1 MAYGPMGMGRSPA
14 RQERQQP
21 RVRCPP
27 VKGWRRPTMAWMR
40 GRRRWRIGASQP
52 RSRAGST
59 AAADSR
65 RIRFHLTLCTQ
76 GSTMLGFH
84 LFFECP
90 FSLACWNSIN
100 VHWDFTLQPLD
111 MIIQART
118 DFGNH
123 IFKEIFISACWTIF
137 F

>member
-1 MAYGPMGMGRSPA
+1 MFDDRLASFASLAESARSPLDPVSTGPGGLWPMGMGRSPA

-100 VHWDFTLQPLD
+100 VHWDFTL
-111 MIIQART
+111 
-118 DFGNH
+118 
-123 IFKEIFISACWTIF
+123 
-137 F
+137 